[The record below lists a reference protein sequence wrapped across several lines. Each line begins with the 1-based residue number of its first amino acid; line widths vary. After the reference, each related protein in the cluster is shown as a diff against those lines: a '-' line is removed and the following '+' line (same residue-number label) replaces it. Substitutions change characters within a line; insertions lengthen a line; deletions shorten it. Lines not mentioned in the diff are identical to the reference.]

1 MSHFKVVLCSKYE
14 NVLHL
19 MFVCIHTVSNT
30 VYAEVTG
37 RDRIPFKPKKVKLFF
52 FMRLCVAVAEIGDNF
67 RTGVY
72 LFMHAV
78 SSCILL

>member
-52 FMRLCVAVAEIGDNF
+52 SCVSV
-67 RTGVY
+67 
-72 LFMHAV
+72 
-78 SSCILL
+78 